1 MSYVETT
8 KTDIQSALFDMYN
21 IKNTLPEEIKEMMS
35 DNEGTEFKIKDCI
48 NDVILFLEELDN
60 NCESDWY

>member
-1 MSYVETT
+1 MSYT